1 MTHQR
6 LTRNNEQ
13 AIHVAFAT
21 YCTKKLFIYL

>member
-13 AIHVAFAT
+13 TVHVAFAT
-21 YCTKKLFIYL
+21 YCTKKLFIYF